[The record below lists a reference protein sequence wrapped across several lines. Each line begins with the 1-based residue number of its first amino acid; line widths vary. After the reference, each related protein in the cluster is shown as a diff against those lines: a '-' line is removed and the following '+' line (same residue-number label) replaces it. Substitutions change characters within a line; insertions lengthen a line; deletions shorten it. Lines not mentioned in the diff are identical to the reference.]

1 MNDWGDWLKML
12 RWRPS
17 FSHFLD
23 EQEMGN
29 GFFGCAKN
37 GKDVFLEARNWHIGL
52 SHKRQGNA
60 LFVRSSRSSD
70 PMNIRLVGF
79 G

>member
-12 RWRPS
+12 RWRLS

-29 GFFGCAKN
+29 GRFR
-37 GKDVFLEARNWHIGL
+37 EAE
-52 SHKRQGNA
+52 K
-60 LFVRSSRSSD
+60 
-70 PMNIRLVGF
+70 
-79 G
+79 